1 MRINPLSD
9 QKLSASRR
17 NTYLLMKTVAL
28 FFLGWLLVSTPVR
41 ADSVMALP
49 GGGENIM
56 VTFDEDELGS
66 ATFPLT
72 YRGVTYTR
80 VEGAGLLIWTVPTMP
95 ITRFVKS
102 PMLAMTVADESPG
115 DPANPISLRLD
126 FEQPSRFFGFGL
138 GFNDRTQTPDGSLLP
153 HIGSVVLEFSNGR
166 SQAFPLSASR
176 VVCCTEARFD
186 YSDTDDGIVGNGL
199 VESATITLNYNY
211 DPFFPGSGFPGEPF
225 SLKFMGIDD
234 VSYSTAIVPTSMEVA
249 IDINPGK
256 NPNIINLKSG
266 GFVNV
271 AVLTEGDFDAL
282 QVDPDT
288 TKFGPDHAVIARY
301 RVKDV
306 DSDGDDDLLLYY
318 RILQTEIACSDTQA
332 TLTGELYDETP
343 ITGTD
348 SVQTKNCQ

>member
-1 MRINPLSD
+1 MRINPLPD
-9 QKLSASRR
+9 QKLSARSRTA
-17 NTYLLMKTVAL
+17 NLLWNMVAI
-28 FFLGWLLVSTPVR
+28 FFMGWLLVSTPVR

-56 VTFDEDELGS
+56 VTFDELD
-66 ATFPLT
+66 ATTTFPMT

-80 VEGAGLLIWTVPTMP
+80 VECAGLLLWTDPTMP

-102 PMLAMTVADESPG
+102 PMLAMTAPDEPLCE
-115 DPANPISLRLD
+115 PANLISLRLD

-138 GFNDRTQTPDGSLLP
+138 GFNDRTQTPDGSLLS

-166 SQAFPLSASR
+166 SQIFPLSASR

-199 VESATITLNYNY
+199 VESATITLDYNY

-225 SLKFMGIDD
+225 GLKFMGIDD
-234 VSYSTAIVPTSMEVA
+234 VTYSTAIIPTSMEIA
-249 IDINPGK
+249 IDIMPGK
-256 NPNIINLKSG
+256 DPNTINLKSG
-266 GFVNV
+266 GFVPV

-282 QVDPDT
+282 QIDPDT
-288 TKFGPDHAVIARY
+288 AKFGPGHAVTARY

-318 RILQTEIACSDTQA
+318 RVQQAGITCSDTEA
-332 TLTGELYDETP
+332 TLSGELYNETP